1 MTTSDPTP
9 SDPRTAYA
17 WIWLPG
23 AVEPVVCGRLD
34 DGDGI
39 VTFTYAR
46 SYLDRD
52 DAVPVYEP
60 ELPLRRG
67 EQWAA
72 IGTRL
77 PLCIDDAMPDSWGR
91 QVVNHRLGTPTAV
104 HGELTYLL
112 ESGSDRIGALDFQ
125 VAPDEYIARAVDHPS
140 LDDLAEAARRMQAG
154 EELDAELEAAL
165 LHGSSIGGARPKALV
180 DDGSRRMIA
189 KFASHTDLYPVVQGE
204 FVAMTLAARCGLD
217 VAPVELRTTAG
228 QHTLLVER
236 FDREPSG
243 ARRRVVSA
251 LTILGLDPFPGGR
264 YATYVDLADR
274 IRADFV
280 RPKETLREL
289 FGRISFNILCGNTDD
304 HGRNHAA
311 FVGDMFEL
319 TPAYDICP
327 QGRTGEAAAQ
337 AMAFTR
343 PGGAQPGARG
353 ARIERLVEAGAEY
366 HLDPAEARAIAER
379 QIEVIDAE
387 WDAVSDLAEL
397 TVAQRR
403 GFLGTQFLN
412 PHAIRGV
419 TEPRRR

>member
-1 MTTSDPTP
+1 MTTSDPT
-9 SDPRTAYA
+9 TAYV

-23 AVEPVVCGRLD
+23 TLEPVVCGRLD

-52 DAVPVYEP
+52 DAVSVYEP

-67 EQWAA
+67 EHRAA

-125 VAPDEYIARAVDHPS
+125 VAPDECVARAVDHPS
-140 LDDLAEAARRMQAG
+140 LDDLAEAARRLQAG
-154 EELDAELEAAL
+154 EALAPELEAAL
-165 LHGSSIGGARPKALV
+165 LHGSSIGGARPKALI

-189 KFASHTDLYPVVQGE
+189 KFASNTDLYPVVQGE

-217 VAPVELRTTAG
+217 VAPVELRNVAG
-228 QHTLLVER
+228 RHALLVER
-236 FDREPSG
+236 FDREPNG

-264 YATYVDLADR
+264 YATYVDVADR
-274 IRADFV
+274 IRARFV
-280 RPKETLREL
+280 RPRETLREL

-311 FVGDMFEL
+311 FVGDMLEL

-327 QGRTGEAAAQ
+327 QGRAGEAAAQ

-343 PGGAQPGARG
+343 PDDAQPGERD
-353 ARIERLVEAGAEY
+353 ARISLLVAAAAEY
-366 HLDPAEARAIAER
+366 HLDAAEARAIAEH
-379 QIEVIDAE
+379 QTDVINTE
-387 WDAVSDLAEL
+387 WDAVCDLAEL
-397 TVAQRR
+397 TDAQRR

-412 PHAIRGV
+412 PHAMR
-419 TEPRRR
+419 